1 MQTVPISSAVPKTDS
16 VTLTPKALAYGYF
29 FEIIPYSGKKRSYNR
44 QTGILIF
51 PPKIS
56 ERGCGISKF
65 DGGNHS
71 LQLVCI
77 GLGSSLVSRHG
88 QSRSASRRVPGRR
101 LQPADRRCRSIQ
113 SG

>member
-1 MQTVPISSAVPKTDS
+1 MQVLI
-16 VTLTPKALAYGYF
+16 
-29 FEIIPYSGKKRSYNR
+29 FEVFPYSGKKRSYNR

-65 DGGNHS
+65 DGGNHL
-71 LQLVCI
+71 LQLVCF

-88 QSRSASRRVPGRR
+88 QSR
-101 LQPADRRCRSIQ
+101 LQVGEYRGADFNQLIAAVVRYNL
-113 SG
+113 GD